1 METERTMEFGNVLAG
16 GALIGLLA
24 GFWDKIK
31 AVLWRVVNLV
41 IQQVEIPSEPAH
53 NAVVAYLVERYQ
65 RSRFYDRMFGAFFE
79 HHRDGRLGL
88 VPYEQFGHRS
98 VVFWDGW
105 RPFVFSNAQE
115 AKSKSRRANNSNSDN
130 EHTAKVHST
139 ITFLRGTIKVETI
152 LREACARQ
160 NQLTWSSAEA
170 EEEGRARFVIRH
182 VPCRE
187 DSDGDSSND
196 SSGLPWYRQ
205 ASYRLLAHKAEQLGK
220 APISHGRALDN
231 LIFPQRVKDLIQE
244 IERWRNS
251 RNWYRD
257 RAIPWKR
264 GWLLYGPPGTGK
276 TALAR
281 AFAEDLNL
289 PIYVYNLAE
298 LGNHDL
304 IKAWAEMQRNV
315 PCIAL
320 FEDIDNVFHGRE
332 NVARKNQPQSMF
344 FAMQPPREGE
354 GGPKAPIAPLTFDC
368 LLNCLDGVERADGIF
383 TIITTNDISKVD
395 PALGQPRTL
404 PNGEV
409 EFIST
414 RPGRIDK
421 AVELSY
427 MEADDKKRLARR
439 ILGDYPLEL
448 ALMHDFVDS
457 MPDLRETP
465 AQFQERCAQI
475 ALECYWRQQK
485 SVQSSQH
492 STVHGER
499 ERKQPASLL
508 QELSSGP
515 ICCARVAPAHN
526 STHYSTYGE
535 SSVTNHCAAR

>member
-1 METERTMEFGNVLAG
+1 MEFGNVLAG
-16 GALIGLLA
+16 GALIGILA

-31 AVLWRVVNLV
+31 AILWRVVNLV

-65 RSRFYDRMFGAFFE
+65 RSRFYDRMFGAYFE

-88 VPYEQFGHRS
+88 VPYEQFGNRS

-105 RPFVFSNAQE
+105 RPFMFNNAQE
-115 AKSKSRRANNSNSDN
+115 AKARSRRGNNSSSDS
-130 EHTAKVHST
+130 ESTAKIHST
-139 ITFLRGTIKVETI
+139 ITYLRGMINVESI
-152 LREACARQ
+152 LAAACARQ
-160 NQLTWSSAEA
+160 NQLTWQATEA
-170 EEEGRARFVIRH
+170 EEEGRARFVIHH
-182 VPCRE
+182 VPNRD
-187 DSDGDSSND
+187 DSDGDSSHD
-196 SSGLPWYRQ
+196 TSGLPWYRQ
-205 ASYRLLAHKAEQLGK
+205 ASYRLLSHQPDQLGK

-231 LIFPQRVKDLIQE
+231 LIFPQRVKDLIRE
-244 IERWRNS
+244 IARWRNS
-251 RNWYRD
+251 RNWYRE

-289 PIYVYNLAE
+289 PIYVFNLAE

-332 NVARKNQPQSMF
+332 NVARKNQPQPMMF
-344 FAMQPPREGE
+344 TMQQPRDGE
-354 GGPKAPIAPLTFDC
+354 SGSSKGPLAPLTFDC

-383 TIITTNDISKVD
+383 TIITTNDISKID

-414 RPGRIDK
+414 RPGRVDK
-421 AVELSY
+421 AVELGY
-427 MEADDKKRLARR
+427 MEVDDKKRLAAR
-439 ILGDYPLEL
+439 ILGDYPAEL
-448 ALMHDFVDS
+448 AAMHDFVDRFAE
-457 MPDLRETP
+457 MKETP

-475 ALECYWRQQK
+475 ALECYWKQQQATEP
-485 SVQSSQH
+485 SGQNRSAAIQH
-492 STVHGER
+492 LEAF
-499 ERKQPASLL
+499 PAT
-508 QELSSGP
+508 P
-515 ICCARVAPAHN
+515 RA
-526 STHYSTYGE
+526 
-535 SSVTNHCAAR
+535 

>member
-1 METERTMEFGNVLAG
+1 MEMERSMEFGNVLAG

-31 AVLWRVVNLV
+31 AVLWRIVNLV

-88 VPYEQFGHRS
+88 VPFEQFGNRS

-105 RPFVFSNAQE
+105 KPFVFSNAQE
-115 AKSKSRRANNSNSDN
+115 AKARSRRGNNSNSDN
-130 EHTAKVHST
+130 DSVSKVHST
-139 ITFLRGTIKVETI
+139 ITYLRGTINTEAI
-152 LREACARQ
+152 LRDACARQ
-160 NQLTWSSAEA
+160 NQLTWQAAEA
-170 EEEGRARFVIRH
+170 EEEGRARFVIHH
-182 VPCRE
+182 VPNR
-187 DSDGDSSND
+187 DDDDGDSSHD
-196 SSGLPWYRQ
+196 TSGLPWYRQ
-205 ASYRLLAHKAEQLGK
+205 ASYRLLAHKPDQLGK
-220 APISHGRALDN
+220 APISNGRALDN
-231 LIFPQRVKDLIQE
+231 LIFPQRVKDLIRE

-251 RNWYRD
+251 RNWYRE

-332 NVARKNQPQSMF
+332 NVARKNQPQQMF
-344 FAMQPPREGE
+344 FAMQQPREGDS
-354 GGPKAPIAPLTFDC
+354 GPKGPTAPLTFDC

-383 TIITTNDISKVD
+383 TIITTNDIGKID

-414 RPGRIDK
+414 RPGRVDK

-427 MEADDKKRLARR
+427 METDDKKRLAAR
-439 ILGDYPLEL
+439 ILGDYPAEL
-448 ALMHDFVDS
+448 AAMCDFIDRYA
-457 MPDLRETP
+457 DLKETP

-475 ALECYWRQQK
+475 ALECYWKQQANEPAKARQD
-485 SVQSSQH
+485 
-492 STVHGER
+492 E
-499 ERKQPASLL
+499 EARKNNAAL
-508 QELSSGP
+508 QLP
-515 ICCARVAPAHN
+515 RV
-526 STHYSTYGE
+526 
-535 SSVTNHCAAR
+535 